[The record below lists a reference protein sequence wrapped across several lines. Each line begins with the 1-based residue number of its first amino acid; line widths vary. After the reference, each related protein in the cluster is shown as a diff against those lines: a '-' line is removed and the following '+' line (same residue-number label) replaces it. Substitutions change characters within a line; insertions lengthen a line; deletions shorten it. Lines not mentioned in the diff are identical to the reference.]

1 MGKMIPYLAELSPS
15 SRKVI
20 VYGCGR
26 SGTRYTSKVLD
37 ILGVQAS
44 HEKCGADGIC
54 SWFIVEK
61 SRSQY
66 LQRHLNGQEVIYL
79 HLVRNPL
86 KVIRSL
92 RQLEVL
98 TAIPNAQNRSAP
110 RAHLNFFVRSHPQ
123 FNHLRRSKPYEYCAQ
138 HWVTWNKEA
147 ENNFPLT
154 KRIRVED
161 IGTVSGVYCLCQLL
175 DIEYSTDKM
184 VEIREMG
191 RDDHTLH
198 YNAKKLVNNT
208 DSEAMQELTL
218 EKLEEY
224 LSGNKELFKEL
235 FTMASRYGYNLIDE

>member
-1 MGKMIPYLAELSPS
+1 MGKMIPYLAELSPF

-26 SGTRYTSKVLD
+26 SGTRYTSKVLE

-66 LQRHLNGQEVIYL
+66 LQRHLNGQDVIYL

-123 FNHLRRSKPYEYCAQ
+123 FTHLRRSSPYEYCAQ

-147 ENNFPLT
+147 ENNFPT
-154 KRIRVED
+154 TERFQVEE
-161 IGTVSGVYCLCQLL
+161 ISTFGGLFRLCNLL
-175 DIEYSTDKM
+175 DLSFSTDLVVSVKDL
-184 VEIREMG
+184 G
-191 RDDHTLH
+191 KDDHTLH
-198 YNAKKLVNNT
+198 HNAKKLVNNT
-208 DSEAMQELTL
+208 DNEAMQELTL

-224 LSGNKELFKEL
+224 LSGNRELFNEV